1 MAGNKLVIVESPT
14 KAKTIGRMLGPEYT
28 ILASMGHVR
37 DLPERSIG
45 VDIKNHFAP
54 MYVENPRSAKVVKEI
69 KAAAKKADSVYL
81 APDPDREGE
90 AIAWHLQELLK
101 DTFKGKFQRVAFHEI
116 TKSAIEKAFQH
127 TTEVNMNLVDSQQAR
142 RVLDR
147 LVGYMVS
154 PLLWS
159 QVEKGASAGRV
170 QSVALRLICE
180 REREILAFLPE
191 EFWNLSVQLQNKAG
205 DEFESRLFKIND
217 DKFRIGNENDA
228 LKAFNAIQQG
238 KDFKIASVEF
248 TPKTRNAPPPF
259 TTSTLQQAANNLL
272 KFSASNTMRIAQQL
286 YEGID
291 VGAGGSAGL
300 ITYMR
305 TDSVIVSKE
314 AQIACRDFIAGAYGK
329 EYLPG
334 KSNLFKSKAGAQE
347 AHEAIRPTDVTRTPE
362 SLAKYLDAT
371 QLRLYT
377 LIWKRFVASQMAQ
390 VEQRQTTV
398 DTDVKGADSKKY
410 TFRATALV
418 TVFPGF
424 MKVYDVTKA
433 EEGGEETAETPSEV
447 LGRLKEGEACSLK
460 KALKEQK
467 FTEPPPRFTEAS
479 LIKELETNG
488 IGRPSTYATIIQT
501 IQTREYV
508 AKDKGK
514 LCPSELGFRVNDFLL
529 AKLPDLIEVDFTSR
543 MELHLDEVEEGKL
556 GWTRMLDD
564 FYSKFAKWLDTAKN
578 AGSPEVS
585 KAAALVNMLN
595 QVKWAPAEKSGRR
608 SYDDKKFFN
617 SVREK
622 FATDNK
628 ITARQW
634 DALIG
639 LAAKYSVQLPELH
652 SVAAKHS
659 FSNELATKSEEVKV
673 SEERRLQN
681 TATADDKSKYVQ
693 IFSAFSGVKW
703 EPPQKNRGRVYD
715 DKKFFDSLK
724 KQADSG
730 KTLSDKQLNVI
741 ARFATKY
748 KDAIPTFETLTGLL
762 GIVPEAGKSETDA
775 AAPEASSETSTLLKV
790 LAAVTEWEEPA
801 QKGNR
806 TFNDKTFYESLA
818 KQAEGGKQLS
828 PKQLFALK
836 KMANKYSGNKEEE

>member
-14 KAKTIGRMLGPEYT
+14 KARTIGRMLGAEYT

-101 DTFKGKFQRVAFHEI
+101 GTFKGKFQRVAFHEI

-127 TTEVNMNLVDSQQAR
+127 TSEVNMNLVDSQQAR

-180 REREILAFLPE
+180 REREILAFQPE
-191 EFWNLSVQLQNKAG
+191 EFWNLSVLLQNKAG
-205 DEFESRLFKIND
+205 DEFESKLFKIND
-217 DKFRIGNENDA
+217 DKFKIGNEENA

-291 VGAGGSAGL
+291 LGSGSAGL

-314 AQIACRDFIAGAYGK
+314 AQLACRDFIAGAYGK

-334 KSNLFKSKAGAQE
+334 KTNLFKSKAGAQE

-398 DTDVKGADSKKY
+398 DTDVKGTDGKKY

-424 MKVYDVTKA
+424 MKVYDVIKA
-433 EEGGEETAETPSEV
+433 EEGGEEVVETPSEV
-447 LGRLKEGEACSLK
+447 LGRLQQGEACSLK
-460 KALKEQK
+460 KAQKEQK

-529 AKLPDLIEVDFTSR
+529 AKLPDLIEVNFTSR

-564 FYSKFAKWLDTAKN
+564 FYAKFAKWLDAAKN

-595 QVKWAPAEKSGRR
+595 QVTWAPAEKSGHR

-652 SVAAKHS
+652 SVADKHG
-659 FSNELATKSEEVKV
+659 FSSELATKSEEVKV

-748 KDAIPTFETLTGLL
+748 KDAIPAFETLTGLL
-762 GIVPEAGKSETDA
+762 GIVPEGEKSEA
-775 AAPEASSETSTLLKV
+775 AAPEANSETSALLKI

-801 QKGNR
+801 KKGSR

-818 KQAEGGKQLS
+818 KQAESGRQLS

-836 KMANKYSGNKEEE
+836 KMANKYSGNKEE